1 MFGKR
6 ADGKVVKTND
16 PIFMIIPHIM
26 KKRSDSQVFYTEELP
41 IAPLDEYI
49 AKKEAEG
56 IKMSYMSIIYA
67 AMVRIICQ
75 KPSLNRFVVNG
86 KVYARNSIAVS
97 LAIKK
102 GLSEDAEETNLKLH
116 FSGSENIFE
125 VKERLEREIADN
137 KDTEAKNST
146 DNFVRALAYI
156 PNWVIKI
163 VVNFLMFLDKHELLP
178 KAIIE
183 LSPFHTSAYL
193 TNVGS
198 LGIDA
203 IYHHLY
209 DFGTTGMFLAMG
221 KKRKSYIY
229 EEDSIKE
236 TKALSIRWVLDE
248 RICDGYYY
256 ASAVKLFNKYMKKPE
271 LLEENIEP
279 LCDLSKR

>member
-6 ADGKVVKTND
+6 ADGKVIKTND
-16 PIFMIIPHIM
+16 PLFMIIPHIM
-26 KKRSDSQVFYTEELP
+26 KRRSDSQVFYTEEIP

-56 IKMSYMSIIYA
+56 IKMSYMYIIYA
-67 AMVRIICQ
+67 AMVRIISQ

-86 KVYARNSIAVS
+86 KIYARNSIAVS

-102 GLSEDAEETNLKLH
+102 GLSEEAEETNLKLH

-125 VKERLEREIADN
+125 VKDRLEREILDN
-137 KDTEAKNST
+137 KDVEAKNNT
-146 DNFVRALAYI
+146 DNFVRALLHI
-156 PNWVIKI
+156 PNWLIKL
-163 VVNFLMFLDKHELLP
+163 VVNFLMFLDRHELLP
-178 KAIIE
+178 KAVID

-236 TKALSIRWVLDE
+236 AKALSIRWVLDE

>member
-6 ADGKVVKTND
+6 ADGKVIRTHD
-16 PIFMIIPHIM
+16 PIFMIIPHVM
-26 KKRSDSQVFYTEELP
+26 KKRSDSQVFYTEEIP

-56 IKMSYMSIIYA
+56 IKMNYMSIIYS
-67 AMVRIICQ
+67 AMVRIISQ

-86 KVYARNSIAVS
+86 KIYQRNSIAIS

-102 GLSEDAEETNLKLH
+102 GLTEDAEETNLKLH

-125 VKERLEREIADN
+125 IKERLDKEIAEN
-137 KDTEAKNST
+137 KVVEAKNST

-156 PNWVIKI
+156 PNWVIKLVI
-163 VVNFLMFLDKHELLP
+163 NFLIFLDRHELMP
-178 KAIIE
+178 KSIIE

-236 TKALSIRWVLDE
+236 AKALSIRWVLDE

>member
-67 AMVRIICQ
+67 AMVRIISQ

-125 VKERLEREIADN
+125 VKDRLERAIIDN
-137 KDTEAKNST
+137 KDTEAKNNT

-156 PNWVIKI
+156 PNWIIKLVI
-163 VVNFLMFLDKHELLP
+163 NFLMFLDRHELLP

-221 KKRKSYIY
+221 KKRKSYIF

>member
-6 ADGKVVKTND
+6 ADGKVIKTKD

-26 KKRSDSQVFYTEELP
+26 KKRSDSQVFYTEEIP

-49 AKKEAEG
+49 AKKDAEG

-125 VKERLEREIADN
+125 VKERLDQEIADN
-137 KDTEAKNST
+137 KVVEAKNNT

-156 PNWVIKI
+156 PNWVIKMVI
-163 VVNFLMFLDKHELLP
+163 NFLMFLDRHELLP
-178 KAIIE
+178 KAIID

-221 KKRKSYIY
+221 KKRKSYLF

-236 TKALSIRWVLDE
+236 AKSISIRWVLDE

-271 LLEENIEP
+271 LLETNIEP

>member
-6 ADGKVVKTND
+6 ADGKVIKTND

-26 KKRSDSQVFYTEELP
+26 KKRSDSQVFYTEEIP

-49 AKKEAEG
+49 AQKEAEG

-125 VKERLEREIADN
+125 VKERLDREIADN
-137 KDTEAKNST
+137 KVVEAKNNT

-163 VVNFLMFLDKHELLP
+163 VINFLMFLDRHELLP
-178 KAIIE
+178 KAIID

-198 LGIDA
+198 IGIDA

-221 KKRKSYIY
+221 KKRKSFLF

-236 TKALSIRWVLDE
+236 AKSISIRWVLDE

-271 LLEENIEP
+271 LLETNIEP

>member
-1 MFGKR
+1 
-6 ADGKVVKTND
+6 
-16 PIFMIIPHIM
+16 
-26 KKRSDSQVFYTEELP
+26 
-41 IAPLDEYI
+41 
-49 AKKEAEG
+49 
-56 IKMSYMSIIYA
+56 MSYMYIIYA
-67 AMVRIICQ
+67 AMVRIISQ

-86 KVYARNSIAVS
+86 KIYARNSIAVS

-102 GLSEDAEETNLKLH
+102 GLSEEAEETNLKLH

-125 VKERLEREIADN
+125 VKDRLEREILDN
-137 KDTEAKNST
+137 KDVEAKNNT
-146 DNFVRALAYI
+146 DNFVRALLHI
-156 PNWVIKI
+156 PNWLIKL
-163 VVNFLMFLDKHELLP
+163 VVNFLMFLDRHELLP
-178 KAIIE
+178 KAVID

-236 TKALSIRWVLDE
+236 AKALSIRWVLDE

>member
-6 ADGKVVKTND
+6 ADGKVIKTKD

-26 KKRSDSQVFYTEELP
+26 KKRSDSQVFYTEEIP

-49 AKKEAEG
+49 AQKEAEG

-125 VKERLEREIADN
+125 VKERLDQEIADN
-137 KDTEAKNST
+137 KVVEAKNNT

-156 PNWVIKI
+156 PNWVIKMVI
-163 VVNFLMFLDKHELLP
+163 NFFMFLDRHELLP
-178 KAIIE
+178 KAIID

-221 KKRKSYIY
+221 KKRKSYLF

-236 TKALSIRWVLDE
+236 AKSISIRWVLDE

-271 LLEENIEP
+271 LLETNIEP

>member
-49 AKKEAEG
+49 ANKEAEG

-125 VKERLEREIADN
+125 VKDRLEREIADN
-137 KDTEAKNST
+137 KDVEAKNNT

-156 PNWVIKI
+156 PNWIIKL
-163 VVNFLMFLDKHELLP
+163 VVNFLMFLDRHELLP

>member
-6 ADGKVVKTND
+6 ADGKVIETND

-26 KKRSDSQVFYTEELP
+26 KRRSDSQVFYTEEIP

-116 FSGSENIFE
+116 FSGAENIFE
-125 VKERLEREIADN
+125 IRDRLEREIMDN
-137 KDTEAKNST
+137 KSVEAKNNT
-146 DNFVRALAYI
+146 DNFVRALVHI
-156 PNWVIKI
+156 PNWIIKL
-163 VVNFLMFLDKHELLP
+163 VVNFLMFLDRHELLP
-178 KAIIE
+178 KAIID

-221 KKRKSYIY
+221 KKRKSYLF

-236 TKALSIRWVLDE
+236 AKSLSIRWVLDE

-271 LLEENIEP
+271 LLETNIEP